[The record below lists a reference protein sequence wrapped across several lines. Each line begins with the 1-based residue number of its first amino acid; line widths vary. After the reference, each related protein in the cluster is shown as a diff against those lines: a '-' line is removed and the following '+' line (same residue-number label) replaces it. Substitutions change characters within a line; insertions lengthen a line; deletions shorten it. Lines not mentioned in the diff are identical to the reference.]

1 MTRAFFPDH
10 AGAAGSGTV
19 PLAEAAPDTG
29 RQSPRRSRF
38 TARLRQ
44 RSLLI
49 RLLAVSA
56 LVSVCSITATA
67 WVVLNTTAVV
77 LGKER
82 GQALADDARIYG
94 TLMGWAATH
103 PDWNAVGPTVEQLG
117 RKAGHRVVLTTED
130 GRMLADSDGDT
141 AHPFQP
147 PRDATATVNPLATD
161 IGLSGG
167 TTGDT
172 QSATSDTQ
180 STTGDTQAT
189 TTAAIDPRAV
199 GPFRLSVKDG
209 RYLSDIAHRLTRCLQ
224 QEGIPSHVEVLPSGR
239 PRVVAAGA
247 DNGGALRASL
257 CPVDVLDAPVASER
271 AALSALNGLVDSCLR
286 GRGVGAVTLTITG
299 AWTQRTRTPPPAS
312 SVASCLAT
320 SRAQQLAPYV
330 APAAV
335 LFVASHG
342 RTATTFFDLSA
353 ANRLRIAGWAA
364 AVLLITVTVTSL
376 AGFRLVKPLRVLTTA
391 AIRMEGGELSTRVPV
406 RGQDEISRLSAA
418 FNAMSERREQLETV
432 RRAMT
437 NDIAHELRTPVSNL
451 RGWLEA
457 VEDGIARPDADLVA
471 SLLGQ
476 ALQLQHIID
485 DLRDL
490 AAAEAGELRLSP
502 VPVQTDDLLSTVV
515 RAAKATADAQG
526 VTLRLTADPSTVV
539 DADPVRLRQMVDNLV
554 SNAVRHTPPGG
565 TVTLGASPE
574 RREESAAG
582 DLRAAPDG
590 RRRSDFVL
598 LTVSDTGCGIPAEEL
613 PHVFDRFWRSEK
625 SRNRQSGGSGLGLAI
640 VRRLAEA
647 HGGTV
652 TVLSTPGEGTAV
664 TLRLPSEAR
673 RAK

>member
-1 MTRAFFPDH
+1 MT
-10 AGAAGSGTV
+10 STV
-19 PLAEAAPDTG
+19 PCAESAPDTG
-29 RQSPRRSRF
+29 RQPPRRSRF
-38 TARLRQ
+38 TATLRQ

-82 GQALADDARIYG
+82 GQALADDARIYD

-103 PDWNAVGPTVEQLG
+103 PDWSAVGPTVEQLG
-117 RKAGHRVVLTTED
+117 RRAGHRVVLTTGD

-147 PRDATATVNPLATD
+147 PHDATATVNPLATD

-167 TTGDT
+167 TT
-172 QSATSDTQ
+172 S
-180 STTGDTQAT
+180 DTQAT
-189 TTAAIDPRAV
+189 TTDAQATTTTAIDPRAV
-199 GPFRLSVKDG
+199 GPFRLSAKDG
-209 RYLSDIAHRLTRCLQ
+209 QYLNGIAHRLTRCLQ

-257 CPVDVLDAPVASER
+257 CPVEVLDAPVASES
-271 AALSALNGLVDSCLR
+271 AALSTLNGLVDSCLR
-286 GRGVGAVTLTITG
+286 GRGVGAVRLTITG

-364 AVLLITVTVTSL
+364 AVLVITVTVTSL

-406 RGQDEISRLSAA
+406 RGQDEIARLSAA

-437 NDIAHELRTPVSNL
+437 NDIAHELRTPS
-451 RGWLEA
+451 A
-457 VEDGIARPDADLVA
+457 TC
-471 SLLGQ
+471 
-476 ALQLQHIID
+476 
-485 DLRDL
+485 
-490 AAAEAGELRLSP
+490 EAGWKRWR
-502 VPVQTDDLLSTVV
+502 T
-515 RAAKATADAQG
+515 
-526 VTLRLTADPSTVV
+526 
-539 DADPVRLRQMVDNLV
+539 
-554 SNAVRHTPPGG
+554 
-565 TVTLGASPE
+565 ASPGPTPTWWPRCWD
-574 RREESAAG
+574 RRCSCSTSSTTCATSRPPRPESCGSPRSRSRSTTCCRPSCVPRRRRPTRRG
-582 DLRAAPDG
+582 DPAPDG
-590 RRRSDFVL
+590 GSFDRGRRRPR
-598 LTVSDTGCGIPAEEL
+598 PAAADGGQPGVERRA
-613 PHVFDRFWRSEK
+613 PHAGR
-625 SRNRQSGGSGLGLAI
+625 RNGHPGRERRTSGG
-640 VRRLAEA
+640 V
-647 HGGTV
+647 
-652 TVLSTPGEGTAV
+652 PG
-664 TLRLPSEAR
+664 
-673 RAK
+673 K

>member
-1 MTRAFFPDH
+1 MTRASFPDH
-10 AGAAGSGTV
+10 AGVAGSGTV

-29 RQSPRRSRF
+29 RQSPRRSRL
-38 TARLRQ
+38 TARPRQ

-82 GQALADDARIYG
+82 GQALADDARIYD

-103 PDWNAVGPTVEQLG
+103 PDWSGVGPTVEQLG
-117 RKAGHRVVLTTED
+117 RRAGHRVVLTTED
-130 GRMLADSDGDT
+130 GRMLADSDDGT

-147 PRDATATVNPLATD
+147 PHDATATVNPLATD

-167 TTGDT
+167 TT
-172 QSATSDTQ
+172 SDTQ
-180 STTGDTQAT
+180 STTSDTQAT
-189 TTAAIDPRAV
+189 ATAAIDPRAV

-299 AWTQRTRTPPPAS
+299 AWTQRTRTPPPAT

-364 AVLLITVTVTSL
+364 AVLVITVTVTSL

-406 RGQDEISRLSAA
+406 RGQDEIARLSAA

-502 VPVQTDDLLSTVV
+502 VPVQADDLLSTVV

-554 SNAVRHTPPGG
+554 SNAVRHTPAGG
-565 TVTLGASPE
+565 TVTLGASVE
-574 RREESAAG
+574 RREESPAG

-664 TLRLPSEAR
+664 TLRLPSEER
-673 RAK
+673 RAT